1 MGYLSSSE
9 RTLRNLASFLLVFS
23 FIAAVN
29 SVIDIYYRK
38 DDSQDNH
45 KLYFDIN
52 SHSVG
57 RDSSVPT
64 TLKSILW
71 ETVFLNQLHDFP
83 LLF

>member
-38 DDSQDNH
+38 DDSQDIH
-45 KLYFDIN
+45 KLLSIN
-52 SHSVG
+52 TVVYHSDLKKWGDLKNSLVLLG
-57 RDSSVPT
+57 V
-64 TLKSILW
+64 TLL
-71 ETVFLNQLHDFP
+71 
-83 LLF
+83 

>member
-38 DDSQDNH
+38 DDSQDIHNI
-45 KLYFDIN
+45 LIIN
-52 SHSVG
+52 TILTPRLSEG
-57 RDSSVPT
+57 
-64 TLKSILW
+64 TLEWKRL
-71 ETVFLNQLHDFP
+71 
-83 LLF
+83 